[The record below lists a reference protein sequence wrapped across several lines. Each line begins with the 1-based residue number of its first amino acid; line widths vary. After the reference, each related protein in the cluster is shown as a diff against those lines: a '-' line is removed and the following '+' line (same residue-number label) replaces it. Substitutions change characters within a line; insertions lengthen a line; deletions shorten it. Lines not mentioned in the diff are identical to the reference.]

1 MKYIGLVLA
10 RPFTKLKLSVI
21 TATIFKQ
28 LRLGLTA
35 HRRLIPYPQERRS
48 HINTFEVV
56 ADIKDGALFW
66 YIFNNW
72 YRQSKG
78 KVKEDRCSFCIHDM
92 YYLESYPIKQKE
104 GYVMLK

>member
-1 MKYIGLVLA
+1 MKYMKYIGYVLA
-10 RPFTKLKLSVI
+10 RPFTKLKLFVI

-48 HINTFEVV
+48 DITFEVV

-66 YIFNNW
+66 Y
-72 YRQSKG
+72 
-78 KVKEDRCSFCIHDM
+78 M
-92 YYLESYPIKQKE
+92 
-104 GYVMLK
+104 